1 MDFLFYGIIVS
12 LLLLIVFVIIS
23 ILFSENTS
31 TKETKRMRQ
40 IRKQEKKKDMISEE
54 ERNRQLV
61 DTITRPLAESV
72 LSNYKPKKAT
82 MLQRKLRVTGWNKY
96 FNPMSWMALRIW
108 CVAVG
113 LFLCFFMW
121 DYSYKFA
128 LALAVIMPMLPNML
142 LNNEYTNIN
151 DDLVMNFPETIRVIS
166 GYLSAGLI
174 MPKAFEMASRS
185 AKPRW
190 KKILTEFVDR
200 CNTDG
205 ILDALDWIKE
215 EIDFMEA
222 REFFASVRMA
232 IDDGIDPLESFD
244 KQAKNIQQILD
255 DINQKKIEKRKMIA
269 TVFQGPLLLLILAT
283 FALPIVGTAMD
294 FFGGTM

>member
-1 MDFLFYGIIVS
+1 MDFLFYGIIVI
-12 LLLLIVFVIIS
+12 LLLLIVFVIAS

-31 TKETKRMRQ
+31 SKETKRMRQ
-40 IRKQEKKKDMISEE
+40 IRKQEKKKDTISEE
-54 ERNRQLV
+54 ERNRQIV

-72 LSNYKPKKAT
+72 LSNYKPKKSS

-96 FNPMSWMALRIW
+96 FSPMSWMALRLW
-108 CVAVG
+108 CSAFG

-128 LALAVIMPMLPNML
+128 LALAIILPMLPNLL

-151 DDLVMNFPETIRVIS
+151 EDLVMNFPETIRVVS

-190 KKILTEFVDR
+190 KKILTEFVER

-205 ILDALDWIKE
+205 VLDALDWIKE

-283 FALPIVGTAMD
+283 FALPILGTAMD